1 VAIAVAVATVVA
13 AEAVVVNSLNI
24 LKRKDNAFT

>member
-1 VAIAVAVATVVA
+1 VAAVVTVVA
-13 AEAVVVNSLNI
+13 AGAVVVNSLNI